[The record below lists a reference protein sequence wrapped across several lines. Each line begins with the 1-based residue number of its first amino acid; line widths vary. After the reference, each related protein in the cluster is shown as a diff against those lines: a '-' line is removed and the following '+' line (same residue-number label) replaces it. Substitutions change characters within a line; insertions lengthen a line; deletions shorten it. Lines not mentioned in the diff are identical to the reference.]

1 MWDPPLTAG
10 TLDSLHYRVIVA
22 NNDTGVVIVSN
33 TTTVTTQPLPHVQLC
48 QYYTANVTAFSSE
61 YHGDS
66 VVTGERSPGGMC
78 VHVQVL
84 VCKNDIIH
92 VYHSFRILPGDVLIS
107 KCWFCYVIHSCVFYW
122 TKSKGIKIHNVI
134 SIYVSSLTISCLVRY
149 YHVPVKS

>member
-10 TLDSLHYRVIVA
+10 TLDSLYYHVIVV
-22 NNDTGVVIVSN
+22 NNDTGVVIVSI
-33 TTTVTTQPLPHVQLC
+33 TTTMVTQPLPIVQTC

-92 VYHSFRILPGDVLIS
+92 VYHSFRILPGDILVT
-107 KCWFCYVIHSCVFYW
+107 KC
-122 TKSKGIKIHNVI
+122 
-134 SIYVSSLTISCLVRY
+134 
-149 YHVPVKS
+149 